1 MKVIALFSALLMS
14 AALNANPMLYR
25 YHIPESAEDH
35 RYDYHWALLK
45 LALEQTSEQYGDYQ
59 LEPAPLVMS
68 ESRQFRAL
76 GGPLLSVMI
85 SPADI
90 ENEKRFLPVRV
101 PLDKGLIGYRV
112 LLIRKERQAE
122 FSRINNLE
130 QLRKLTVGQGRD
142 WRDVRVWQH
151 NGFDVVQGS
160 NYNGLFQ
167 MLLSGRFDFFSRS
180 IVEVQDELAQ
190 RRQQMPDLAIEK
202 SILIYYP
209 WPFYFYFARTD
220 AGQKLADRVQV
231 GLMKVFND
239 PVLFDPLFNRFN
251 GAKLA
256 QLNLQ
261 ERHVFYLENPF
272 LSAETPLQN
281 PELWLDPF
289 NRRSH

>member
-25 YHIPESAEDH
+25 YHIPESAQDH

-45 LALEQTSEQYGDYQ
+45 LALDQTSAQYGDYQ

-68 ESRQFRAL
+68 ESRQFQAL

-90 ENEKRFLPVRV
+90 ENEKRFLPVRI

-142 WRDVRVWQH
+142 WRDVRVWQD
-151 NGFDVVQGS
+151 NGFEVVQGS

-239 PVLFDPLFNRFN
+239 PVLFDPLFNRFS
-251 GAKLA
+251 GATLA

-289 NRRSH
+289 NRPSH

>member
-25 YHIPESAEDH
+25 YHIPESAQDH

-68 ESRQFRAL
+68 ESRQFQAL

-90 ENEKRFLPVRV
+90 ENEKRFLPVRI

-142 WRDVRVWQH
+142 WRDVRVWQD
-151 NGFDVVQGS
+151 NGFEVVQGS

-239 PVLFDPLFNRFN
+239 PVLFEPLFNRFN
-251 GAKLA
+251 GATLA

-289 NRRSH
+289 NRPSH

>member
-25 YHIPESAEDH
+25 YHIPESAQDH

-45 LALEQTSEQYGDYQ
+45 LALEQTSAQYGDYQ

-68 ESRQFRAL
+68 ESRQFQAL

-90 ENEKRFLPVRV
+90 ENEKRFLPVRI

-142 WRDVRVWQH
+142 WRDVRVWQD
-151 NGFDVVQGS
+151 NGFEVVQGS

-289 NRRSH
+289 NRPSH

>member
-25 YHIPESAEDH
+25 YHIPESAQDH

-68 ESRQFRAL
+68 ESRQFQAL

-90 ENEKRFLPVRV
+90 ENEKRFLPVRI

-142 WRDVRVWQH
+142 WRDVRVWQR
-151 NGFDVVQGS
+151 NGFEVVQGS

-289 NRRSH
+289 NRPSH

>member
-25 YHIPESAEDH
+25 YHIPESAQDH

-68 ESRQFRAL
+68 ESRQFQAL

-90 ENEKRFLPVRV
+90 ENEKRLLPVRI

-142 WRDVRVWQH
+142 WRDVRVWQD
-151 NGFDVVQGS
+151 NGFEVVQGS

-289 NRRSH
+289 NRPSH

>member
-25 YHIPESAEDH
+25 YHIPESAQDH

-68 ESRQFRAL
+68 ESRQFQAL

-90 ENEKRFLPVRV
+90 ENEKRFLPVRI

-112 LLIRKERQAE
+112 LLVRKERQAE

-142 WRDVRVWQH
+142 WRDVRVWQD
-151 NGFDVVQGS
+151 NGFEVVQGS

-239 PVLFDPLFNRFN
+239 PVLFEPLFNRFN
-251 GAKLA
+251 GATLA

-289 NRRSH
+289 NRPSD

>member
-25 YHIPESAEDH
+25 YHIPESAQDH

-68 ESRQFRAL
+68 ESRQFQAL

-90 ENEKRFLPVRV
+90 ENEKRFLPVRI

-130 QLRKLTVGQGRD
+130 QLHKLTVGQGRD
-142 WRDVRVWQH
+142 WRDVRVWQD
-151 NGFDVVQGS
+151 NGFEVVQGS

-239 PVLFDPLFNRFN
+239 PVLFEPLFNRFN
-251 GAKLA
+251 GATLA

-289 NRRSH
+289 NRPSH

>member
-25 YHIPESAEDH
+25 YHIPESAQDH

-45 LALEQTSEQYGDYQ
+45 LALDQTSAQYGDYQ

-68 ESRQFRAL
+68 ESRQFQAL

-90 ENEKRFLPVRV
+90 ENEKRFLPVRI

-142 WRDVRVWQH
+142 WRDVRVWQD
-151 NGFDVVQGS
+151 NGFEVVQGS

-167 MLLSGRFDFFSRS
+167 MLLSGRFDFFREASLRY
-180 IVEVQDELAQ
+180 
-190 RRQQMPDLAIEK
+190 RTN
-202 SILIYYP
+202 
-209 WPFYFYFARTD
+209 WPSD
-220 AGQKLADRVQV
+220 ANRCRIW
-231 GLMKVFND
+231 
-239 PVLFDPLFNRFN
+239 PL
-251 GAKLA
+251 K
-256 QLNLQ
+256 
-261 ERHVFYLENPF
+261 NPF
-272 LSAETPLQN
+272 LFTIRGPFISTL
-281 PELWLDPF
+281 PEQMLGRNWPTEC
-289 NRRSH
+289 R

>member
-25 YHIPESAEDH
+25 YHIPESAQDH

-68 ESRQFRAL
+68 ESRQFQAL

-90 ENEKRFLPVRV
+90 ENEKRFLPVRI

-142 WRDVRVWQH
+142 WRDVRVWQD
-151 NGFDVVQGS
+151 NGFEVVQGS

-251 GAKLA
+251 GATLA

-289 NRRSH
+289 NRPSH